1 MHEPPAAIRPP
12 APFVRWA
19 NVVWVPSGGRGAH
32 NRRLFD
38 HELVY
43 VLEGRGRVVL
53 DGASHEAKPDCLFL
67 IQPGVYHSFE
77 SPDEAQRLLGV
88 HFDFAP
94 VGDGFDEFEA
104 VSNLPTSPR
113 MRAPQA
119 ISGWNT
125 REHPRLDLGGRP
137 RVRRFLEEVVAEY
150 GRHDG
155 QSRSVAGALL
165 LAALGQIEREV
176 RLIGE
181 LARHEIAVG
190 ADAVR
195 RVQRAR
201 EWLEREIEA
210 PPSIEDIA
218 ARVGW
223 SADHLRRMFRAVLN
237 TSPLEIQTSAR
248 IRRAQE
254 LLRYGE
260 LGREEIA
267 ARCGFPDPSH
277 FSRVFKRETGLSPRE
292 WLAVARGAGRL

>member
-1 MHEPPAAIRPP
+1 
-12 APFVRWA
+12 
-19 NVVWVPSGGRGAH
+19 
-32 NRRLFD
+32 LFD

-43 VLEGRGRVVL
+43 VLEGRGRIVL
-53 DGASHEAKPDCLFL
+53 DGTSHPANPDCLFL
-67 IQPGVYHSFE
+67 VQPGVYHEFL

-94 VGDGFDEFEA
+94 QNDGLEEYEPLSASLDR
-104 VSNLPTSPR
+104 TR
-113 MRAPQA
+113 MRARQEIA
-119 ISGWNT
+119 GWSVAS
-125 REHPRLDLGGRP
+125 RPFLELSGRP
-137 RVRRFLEEVVAEY
+137 RVRRMLEEVVAEY
-150 GRHDG
+150 GRHDA
-155 QSRSVAGALL
+155 QSRYIAGALL

-181 LARHEIAVG
+181 LSRHEVAVG

-201 EWLEREIEA
+201 EWLERELET
-210 PPSIEDIA
+210 PPSMEDIA

-223 SADHLRRMFRAVLN
+223 SADHLRRMFRAVLHA
-237 TSPLEIQTSAR
+237 SPLEIQTSAR

-260 LGREEIA
+260 WERSEVA
-267 ARCGFPDPSH
+267 ARCGFADPSH

-292 WLAVARGAGRL
+292 WLAVARGNQSSPETE

>member
-1 MHEPPAAIRPP
+1 MHEPVPSNRPP

-19 NVVWVPSGGRGAH
+19 NVVWVPEGGRGAH
-32 NRRLFD
+32 NRRLLD

-43 VLEGRGRVVL
+43 VLEGCGRVVL
-53 DGASHEAKPDCLFL
+53 DGVSHEANPDCLFL

-77 SPDEAQRLLGV
+77 SPHEAQRLLGV

-94 VGDGFDEFEA
+94 LDDGFDEFEA
-104 VSNLPTSPR
+104 VSDASNAPR

-119 ISGWNT
+119 IAGWNT
-125 REHPRLDLGGRP
+125 RARPHLDLGGRP
-137 RVRRFLEEVVAEY
+137 RVRRLLEEVVAEY
-150 GRHDG
+150 GRHDA
-155 QSRSVAGALL
+155 QSRFVAGALL

-181 LARHEIAVG
+181 LARHEVAVG

-201 EWLEREIEA
+201 EWLEREIET
-210 PPSIEDIA
+210 PPSIEEIA

-237 TSPLEIQTSAR
+237 TSPLEVQTSAR

-292 WLAVARGAGRL
+292 WLTVARGAGRI